1 MDSIAVTSLE
11 AGRGDKKRLVPCLHA
26 LVLFQQ
32 RATRGNK
39 GCAVQPDE
47 SLLTIMDGPK
57 NARKHQEVISKFISN
72 TSGSDARD

>member
-1 MDSIAVTSLE
+1 MYSIDKNITRS
-11 AGRGDKKRLVPCLHA
+11 RGDKKRLVPCLHA

-32 RATRGNK
+32 WATRGNK

-57 NARKHQEVISKFISN
+57 KCKEASRGNIKVH
-72 TSGSDARD
+72 